1 MSVDKTLKS
10 AHSLEGRAWERGVKA
25 VGLRPTP
32 TTISLQLRR
41 VQMLSPRALY
51 GLPTNSN
58 GDHRL
63 VQPTMVLH
71 LPPQ

>member
-1 MSVDKTLKS
+1 M
-10 AHSLEGRAWERGVKA
+10 
-25 VGLRPTP
+25 GLQPAP